1 MWKLIRECLPSRD
14 SVKPVYQKDHKVL
27 ANEFNEYFASV
38 GKTAADKVKKLA
50 EVNNFQITTALP
62 PSRHQSLD
70 LFEFRTITPDEVRR
84 IILNSPSNKAPGA
97 DRINIQFIKD
107 PLGVILDP
115 VTDIINCSLLTST
128 YPSMW
133 KIAEV
138 VALHNCCHV
147 CQKSIYRTSNKSQL
161 IDEAPM

>member
-1 MWKLIRECLPSRD
+1 MKER
-14 SVKPVYQKDHKVL
+14 
-27 ANEFNEYFASV
+27 
-38 GKTAADKVKKLA
+38 A
-50 EVNNFQITTALP
+50 EVNNFRITTALP

-70 LFEFRTITPDEVRR
+70 LFEFRTITLDEVRR

-107 PLGVILDP
+107 PIGVILGP
-115 VTDIINCSLLTST
+115 GTNIINCSLLTST

-138 VALHNCCHV
+138 VALHNCCMFVKNQFTEHLTNHNLLTKHQ
-147 CQKSIYRTSNKSQL
+147 CDNWKNHPNQQL
-161 IDEAPM
+161 TLQ

>member
-1 MWKLIRECLPSRD
+1 MTSLNQGFPSATWERERKIPGYE
-14 SVKPVYQKDHKVL
+14 V
-27 ANEFNEYFASV
+27 V

-50 EVNNFQITTALP
+50 EVNNFRITTALR
-62 PSRHQSLD
+62 PSTHQSLD

-97 DRINIQFIKD
+97 DRINIQVIKD
-107 PLGVILDP
+107 PIGVILGP
-115 VTDIINCSLLTST
+115 GADIINCSLLTST

-133 KIAEV
+133 KIARV
-138 VALHNCCHV
+138 VALHNCYHV